1 MTALQAIQVLNG
13 LLILGANFLPVA
25 QRVGK
30 VIEASI
36 ANGNAPIAD
45 EDWRWAIDEDTENMA
60 ELKQAIEDAKS
71 PK

>member
-1 MTALQAIQVLNG
+1 MTLLNAIQVLNG

-30 VIEASI
+30 VIEQSV
-36 ANGNAPIAD
+36 ANGNANIPDA
-45 EDWRWAIDEDTENMA
+45 DWRWAIDYDTESMA